1 MDLGIRGRKAIVSA
15 ASKGLGLAA
24 ARSLAR
30 EGVELVMNARGA
42 EALEAAADAIRA
54 EFGVPVTTVAADFNT
69 REGRAA
75 ILDAAGGA
83 ADILVNNPGVRQVPT
98 PYAQISAE
106 EWRHWLEVHFL
117 STVQMIQAVAPGM
130 AERKFG
136 RIVNM
141 SVSFIKFPQVGFAHS
156 HAARLALSGAVAAM
170 VRELLPHNVTINTVC
185 PGLFDTDALHTNLH
199 GHAKRG
205 NTTYEAIVKNRLE
218 TCPAGRFADPSEC
231 GDLIAF
237 LCSAQTGFMSGQNIV
252 NDGGVYQGLF

>member
-1 MDLGIRGRKAIVSA
+1 MDLGISGRRAIVTA
-15 ASKGLGLAA
+15 ASRGLGLAC

-30 EGVELVMNARGA
+30 EGVALTINARSA
-42 EALEAAADAIRA
+42 DALEAAAADLRA
-54 EFGVPVTTVAADFNT
+54 DFGVPVTCVPADFNT
-69 REGRAA
+69 AEGRAT
-75 ILDAAGGA
+75 ILAAAGEV
-83 ADILVNNPGVRQVPT
+83 DILINNPGVRQVPT
-98 PYAQISAE
+98 PYAQITPE
-106 EWRHWLEVHFL
+106 DWRHWLEVHFL
-117 STVQMIQAVAPGM
+117 STVEMITAVAPGM
-130 AERKFG
+130 QARRFG

-170 VRELLPHNVTINTVC
+170 VRELMPHNVTINTVC

-231 GDLIAF
+231 GDLVAY
-237 LCSAQTGFMSGQNIV
+237 LCAAQSGFMSGQNIV

>member
-1 MDLGIRGRKAIVSA
+1 MDLGLKGRKAIVSA
-15 ASKGLGLAA
+15 ASRGLGLAA

-30 EGVELVMNARGA
+30 EGVSLTMNARSA
-42 EALEAAADAIRA
+42 DALETAAADIRS
-54 EFGVPVTTVAADFNT
+54 EFGVEVTTVAADFNSA
-69 REGRAA
+69 EGRKR
-75 ILDAAGGA
+75 ILNAAGDV
-83 ADILVNNPGVRQVPT
+83 DILVNNPGVRQVPT
-98 PYAQISAE
+98 PYAKISAE
-106 EWRHWLEVHFL
+106 DWRYWMETHFL
-117 STVQMIQAVAPGM
+117 SSLEMITAVAPGM
-130 AERKFG
+130 QARKFG

-170 VRELLPHNVTINTVC
+170 VRELMPDNVTINTVC

-205 NTTYEAIVKNRLE
+205 NTTYEAIVENRLS

-237 LCSAQTGFMSGQNIV
+237 LCSAQSGFMSGQNIV